1 MGKCNKSNCEIA
13 QKTAI
18 FFIKNREYD
27 GKMQKDIDMAVTKC
41 YPIGAIDC
49 EMQSRN
55 YKKQPAA
62 STAIKRK
69 QRKERTYVQQKNSAS
84 DPGCIR

>member
-27 GKMQKDIDMAVTKC
+27 GKMQKGIDMAVTKC
-41 YPIGAIDC
+41 YPTDAIDC
-49 EMQSRN
+49 EM
-55 YKKQPAA
+55 
-62 STAIKRK
+62 
-69 QRKERTYVQQKNSAS
+69 
-84 DPGCIR
+84 

>member
-27 GKMQKDIDMAVTKC
+27 GKMQKGIDTALTKC
-41 YPIGAIDC
+41 YPISAIDC

-69 QRKERTYVQQKNSAS
+69 QRKERTYVQQKNSAP